1 MKVCGIVG
9 SPKKKGNVDIL
20 VSQVLKGAE
29 SRGATTEKVYLNDLT
44 IKPCQSCGKDPHP
57 KYCFVDDDMKTIYTM
72 LEACDAIVLGSPV
85 YFDTVSAQVK
95 LMIDRSNCLTPYI
108 RLPDGTFGFI
118 KRLKKRKKGIFVA
131 VAGAEQEFNTMVATV
146 KGFFKWANIELA
158 ETILYSHSD
167 ESLGGVKEDKDTMK
181 KAFQAG
187 AKLVSR

>member
-1 MKVCGIVG
+1 VKVCGIVG